1 MCGKPQRGVAAPEMG
16 RVAQLGERGFEMD
29 LSKAD
34 IENGPEFDPEKP
46 VNVEYE
52 AQVYDYYGRPFD
64 ATIDKTAQQHIANPF
79 V

>member
-1 MCGKPQRGVAAPEMG
+1 MISHYR
-16 RVAQLGERGFEMD
+16 
-29 LSKAD
+29 SKAD